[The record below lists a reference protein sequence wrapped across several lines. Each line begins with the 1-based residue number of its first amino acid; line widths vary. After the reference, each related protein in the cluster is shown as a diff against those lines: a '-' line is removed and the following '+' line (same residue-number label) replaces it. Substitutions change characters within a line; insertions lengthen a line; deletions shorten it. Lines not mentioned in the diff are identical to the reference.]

1 MFNRNENITNLIK
14 QNKMCK
20 LKNICLLVGVIL
32 QLSRSCFAQD
42 SLKEHTNFK
51 IITIVNPIQI
61 LRVQRTCASGSTSQ
75 KNAVASN
82 KKIENK
88 NIGANAIND
97 LIKNSNDN
105 ETIDQAHNSERSE
118 KSNFSEP
125 VSRKKIK

>member
-32 QLSRSCFAQD
+32 QLSTSCFAQD
-42 SLKEHTNFK
+42 PLKEHTNFI

-75 KNAVASN
+75 KNAVANN
-82 KKIENK
+82 KEIENK

-105 ETIDQAHNSERSE
+105 ETIDQAHNSERSG

-125 VSRKKIK
+125 ISRKKRK

>member
-1 MFNRNENITNLIK
+1 
-14 QNKMCK
+14 MCK
-20 LKNICLLVGVIL
+20 LKNICLLAGVIL
-32 QLSRSCFAQD
+32 QLSTSCFAQD
-42 SLKEHTNFK
+42 SLKEHTNF
-51 IITIVNPIQI
+51 IITTMVNPIQI

-75 KNAVASN
+75 KNAVASD

-125 VSRKKIK
+125 VSRKKK